1 MVNLEEEDGQTT
13 SESPSES
20 DGNGDNF
27 DGNGDKEDDNGDKK
41 TDHNGDNNGIEKH
54 GDGWIG

>member
-27 DGNGDKEDDNGDKK
+27 DGNGDKVDRSQ
-41 TDHNGDNNGIEKH
+41 
-54 GDGWIG
+54 W